1 MVDGVIRKIT
11 SALPAARPQP
21 QIIRGT
27 IDGSRRGRTNVFT
40 PCNQSESM
48 EPSRTRKQ
56 ISISVPRSSRKRARP
71 MTTSPDDFSIFFIFL
86 PIPKNRGEKQTK
98 SKNRIL
104 TMALCKTLFSNSL
117 EKEKRYNIF
126 PFLFPEICY
135 SDDSYLRFFSEHSW
149 MEIELKIW
157 MYHVSAVTRF
167 TRRNYG
173 IFDRID
179 ASKRFLSMAERT
191 NGSLIFEASKRG
203 VASGKTDTS

>member
-126 PFLFPEICY
+126 PFLFPEIRY
-135 SDDSYLRFFSEHSW
+135 SDDSYSTILFRTQLDGNR
-149 MEIELKIW
+149 IKNLD
-157 MYHVSAVTRF
+157 VSAVTRF

>member
-126 PFLFPEICY
+126 PFLFPEIRY
-135 SDDSYLRFFSEHSW
+135 SDDSYSTILFWTQLDGNR
-149 MEIELKIW
+149 IKNLD
-157 MYHVSAVTRF
+157 VSAVTRF

-179 ASKRFLSMAERT
+179 ASKRFLSVAERT

>member
-1 MVDGVIRKIT
+1 MD
-11 SALPAARPQP
+11 LAAAGRMCLRRAIKANRWSRVGRVNKFQFRSLVL
-21 QIIRGT
+21 RG
-27 IDGSRRGRTNVFT
+27 S
-40 PCNQSESM
+40 
-48 EPSRTRKQ
+48 
-56 ISISVPRSSRKRARP
+56 ARP
-71 MTTSPDDFSIFFIFL
+71 MTTTPDDFSIFFIFL

-126 PFLFPEICY
+126 PFLFPEIRY
-135 SDDSYLRFFSEHSW
+135 SDDSYSTILFWTQLDGNR
-149 MEIELKIW
+149 IKNLD
-157 MYHVSAVTRF
+157 VSAVTRF

>member
-126 PFLFPEICY
+126 PFLFPEIRY
-135 SDDSYLRFFSEHSW
+135 SDDSYSTILFWTQLDGNR
-149 MEIELKIW
+149 IKNLD
-157 MYHVSAVTRF
+157 VSAVTRF

-179 ASKRFLSMAERT
+179 ASKRFLSVAERT
-191 NGSLIFEASKRG
+191 NGSLLFEASKRG

>member
-126 PFLFPEICY
+126 PFLFPEIRY
-135 SDDSYLRFFSEHSW
+135 SDDSYLRFFSGHSW

-157 MYHVSAVTRF
+157 MYLPLHDLPEEITGYS
-167 TRRNYG
+167 
-173 IFDRID
+173 I
-179 ASKRFLSMAERT
+179 ASTLQNDFFRWQSEPMAR
-191 NGSLIFEASKRG
+191 
-203 VASGKTDTS
+203 

>member
-126 PFLFPEICY
+126 PFLFPEIRY
-135 SDDSYLRFFSEHSW
+135 SDDSYSTILFWTQLDGNR
-149 MEIELKIW
+149 IKNLDI
-157 MYHVSAVTRF
+157 SAVTRF

>member
-126 PFLFPEICY
+126 PFLFPEIRY
-135 SDDSYLRFFSEHSW
+135 SDHSYSTILFWTQLDGNR
-149 MEIELKIW
+149 IKYLD
-157 MYHVSAVTRF
+157 VSAVTRF
-167 TRRNYG
+167 TRRNYV

>member
-126 PFLFPEICY
+126 PFLFPEIPY
-135 SDDSYLRFFSEHSW
+135 SDDPYLRFFSGQLDGNR
-149 MEIELKIW
+149 IKNLD
-157 MYHVSAVTRF
+157 VSAVTRF

>member
-126 PFLFPEICY
+126 PFLFPEIRY
-135 SDDSYLRFFSEHSW
+135 SDDSYSTILFWTQLDGNR
-149 MEIELKIW
+149 IKNLD
-157 MYHVSAVTRF
+157 VSAVTRF

>member
-126 PFLFPEICY
+126 PFLFPEIRYTDHSY
-135 SDDSYLRFFSEHSW
+135 STILFWTQLDGNRIKNLD
-149 MEIELKIW
+149 
-157 MYHVSAVTRF
+157 VSAVTRF

-179 ASKRFLSMAERT
+179 VSKRFLSMAERT

>member
-126 PFLFPEICY
+126 PFLFPEIRY
-135 SDDSYLRFFSEHSW
+135 SDDSYSTILFWTQLDGNR
-149 MEIELKIW
+149 IKNLD
-157 MYHVSAVTRF
+157 VSAVTRF

-179 ASKRFLSMAERT
+179 VSKRFLSMAERT

>member
-71 MTTSPDDFSIFFIFL
+71 MTTSSDDFSIFFIFL

-126 PFLFPEICY
+126 PFLFPEIRYTDHSY
-135 SDDSYLRFFSEHSW
+135 STILFWTQLDGNRIKNLD
-149 MEIELKIW
+149 
-157 MYHVSAVTRF
+157 VSAVTRF

>member
-126 PFLFPEICY
+126 PFLFPEIRY
-135 SDDSYLRFFSEHSW
+135 SDHSYSTILFWTQLDGNR
-149 MEIELKIW
+149 IKNLD
-157 MYHVSAVTRF
+157 VSAVTRF

>member
-21 QIIRGT
+21 QIIRGA

-126 PFLFPEICY
+126 PFLFPEIRY
-135 SDDSYLRFFSEHSW
+135 SDDSYSTILFWTQLDGNRIKNLDVPCICRYTIYQKKLRDIRSHR
-149 MEIELKIW
+149 
-157 MYHVSAVTRF
+157 RF
-167 TRRNYG
+167 KT
-173 IFDRID
+173 ISFDGR
-179 ASKRFLSMAERT
+179 ANQWLVNF
-191 NGSLIFEASKRG
+191 RG
-203 VASGKTDTS
+203 E